1 MTNQEIVE
9 RKKKEILEIATS
21 NGVTKI
27 SLFGS
32 AVRRED
38 KENSDIDFLVEFD
51 EGRSLFDLIQ
61 LKHELEELLQK
72 PVDVVTKNALH
83 QRIRE
88 QIILEAVQL

>member
-32 AVRRED
+32 VVRRED
-38 KENSDIDFLVEFD
+38 KANSDIDFLVEFD

-88 QIILEAVQL
+88 QIISEAVQL